1 MFGLK
6 YAFSL
11 LRHQSSFERYDDTWA
26 FPFGKQTGLKV
37 SQLNETIQN
46 RTKCK
51 EKMVV
56 FGWAD
61 ELLITKIDQ
70 LIRRAIDIKLIEQSV
85 QILLNLFLHG

>member
-1 MFGLK
+1 MMTLGCFH
-6 YAFSL
+6 Y
-11 LRHQSSFERYDDTWA
+11 
-26 FPFGKQTGLKV
+26 KQTGLKV

-51 EKMVV
+51 EKVVV

-70 LIRRAIDIKLIEQSV
+70 LTRRAIYIKLTEQSV
-85 QILLNLFLHG
+85 QILNLFLHG

>member
-1 MFGLK
+1 MTNKTSEGITRTRCMKATFFLENMFGLK

-37 SQLNETIQN
+37 SQLNEAIQN

-61 ELLITKIDQ
+61 ELLITKID
-70 LIRRAIDIKLIEQSV
+70 
-85 QILLNLFLHG
+85 